1 MTAAS
6 DEPTVSVPEL
16 LVPEILVPE
25 ILVPQTPAEA
35 EWPPR
40 EWREAQRGSGSA
52 SMYRLLGLIALI
64 MVVLVILSF
73 WGLANG

>member
-6 DEPTVSVPEL
+6 EEPPGAVPD
-16 LVPEILVPE
+16 
-25 ILVPQTPAEA
+25 TPAEA

-40 EWREAQRGSGSA
+40 EWREAQRGQGTK
-52 SMYRLLGLIALI
+52 SMYQLLGLIALI
-64 MVVLVILSF
+64 MAILVAVSF

>member
-6 DEPTVSVPEL
+6 DEPTVAVPE
-16 LVPEILVPE
+16 
-25 ILVPQTPAEA
+25 TPAEA

-40 EWREAQRGSGSA
+40 EWREAQRGSGAA

-64 MVVLVILSF
+64 MVILVALSF